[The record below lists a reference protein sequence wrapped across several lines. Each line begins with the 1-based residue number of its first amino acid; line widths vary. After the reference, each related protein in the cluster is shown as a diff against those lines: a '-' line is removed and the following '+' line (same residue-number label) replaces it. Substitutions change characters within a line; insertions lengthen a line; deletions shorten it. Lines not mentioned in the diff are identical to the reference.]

1 MELYIYTHT
10 HLSYASRSV
19 SLHIFKSRSA
29 SVHLRTGSRI
39 AKPVRKSEQ
48 ALWVCEKNGSKE
60 GYNDSFLDFI
70 ITITE
75 KFLEV
80 HPNMTPSPRKENLI
94 NKQDLIDD
102 FLYIATSFLS
112 WSK

>member
-80 HPNMTPSPRKENLI
+80 HPNMTPPPRKEIWYLL
-94 NKQDLIDD
+94 NKQ
-102 FLYIATSFLS
+102 ARSH
-112 WSK
+112 

>member
-1 MELYIYTHT
+1 M
-10 HLSYASRSV
+10 
-19 SLHIFKSRSA
+19 
-29 SVHLRTGSRI
+29 HLRTGSRI

-112 WSK
+112 